1 MPAAASPLPDRAP
14 LDAGALV
21 AALTRSSALLRLD
34 TDGTIVG
41 VDEKLARLLGYIEE
55 DLVGQPHT
63 MLLSSAVE
71 REWELVWRRILLG
84 EQVNSTFARQARDGR
99 TVWLTGTYTGVPA
112 DRGKVVEVV
121 ALLDDV
127 TDMRNKHLA
136 AEAKVAAMWRSQ
148 AVIEFDLSGTV
159 VDVNDHFLHA
169 VGYHRGEVVGEHHRM
184 FVDAEQAASAEYER
198 FWQDLAAGE
207 YVSGEFRRRHKDGSD
222 LWLQATYNPI
232 LDASGSPVGVIKFAT
247 DVTADKARTAEF
259 RGKIGALDS
268 AQAVIEFDL
277 EGTVLEA
284 NDNFLRAMGYSQRE
298 IVGQHHSMFCTA
310 DYVRTEEYR
319 DFWLRLSKGE
329 HVAGRF
335 ERVGKFG
342 RSVHLQA
349 TYSPILD
356 GLGRPVR
363 VVKYAHDITEQVETE
378 RRVAHSTRAMTDAV
392 AELAASIDQIGSS
405 SQGARENAQQTSTD
419 AAAGSQALGATLDAI
434 AAIQRSSHS
443 ISEIVRVIAEIAA
456 QTNLLA
462 FNASIEAARAGEHG
476 VGFSV
481 VAGEVRRLAERS
493 SEAAHQ
499 IGTLIAESASRI
511 EEGSTVGKK
520 AEEAFTRIVAS
531 VDSTGDAIG
540 QIAEATSEQRQSAA
554 RVRELIGQLSTDHA
568 A

>member
-1 MPAAASPLPDRAP
+1 
-14 LDAGALV
+14 
-21 AALTRSSALLRLD
+21 
-34 TDGTIVG
+34 
-41 VDEKLARLLGYIEE
+41 
-55 DLVGQPHT
+55 
-63 MLLSSAVE
+63 
-71 REWELVWRRILLG
+71 
-84 EQVNSTFARQARDGR
+84 
-99 TVWLTGTYTGVPA
+99 
-112 DRGKVVEVV
+112 
-121 ALLDDV
+121 
-127 TDMRNKHLA
+127 
-136 AEAKVAAMWRSQ
+136 
-148 AVIEFDLSGTV
+148 
-159 VDVNDHFLHA
+159 
-169 VGYHRGEVVGEHHRM
+169 
-184 FVDAEQAASAEYER
+184 
-198 FWQDLAAGE
+198 
-207 YVSGEFRRRHKDGSD
+207 
-222 LWLQATYNPI
+222 
-232 LDASGSPVGVIKFAT
+232 
-247 DVTADKARTAEF
+247 
-259 RGKIGALDS
+259 
-268 AQAVIEFDL
+268 
-277 EGTVLEA
+277 
-284 NDNFLRAMGYSQRE
+284 
-298 IVGQHHSMFCTA
+298 
-310 DYVRTEEYR
+310 
-319 DFWLRLSKGE
+319 
-329 HVAGRF
+329 
-335 ERVGKFG
+335 
-342 RSVHLQA
+342 
-349 TYSPILD
+349 
-356 GLGRPVR
+356 
-363 VVKYAHDITEQVETE
+363 
-378 RRVAHSTRAMTDAV
+378 MTDAV